1 MPSASLK
8 APEACRRWRG
18 KFLKTRGNAVSKL
31 FGLKSWLTLD
41 EAASFLSGTLQE
53 PVTVPDLL
61 RLALDGHLVLSANF
75 VNGTTVN
82 LGERK
87 SLDDARLVLFPDLL
101 QSEPFALEPKL
112 AALFKGFPRRG
123 TRQEQQEWLSSNR
136 EISDHPKIVIFI
148 TGDRISE
155 DAVLEWK
162 EEITSIQGVWD
173 LPNSGGARLDV
184 EHLLQSLVSGV
195 EVTGTCLDGT
205 FVVSRDGQLYARLLE
220 HFENN
225 PYVEEHEN
233 IQDRLTRIRKYPYG
247 DPNSYYPRGGLP
259 DDAPIVVRPAALTAF
274 LAVVAGGVGETDGL
288 RQKPLEERERAS
300 LLRII
305 RALDVMAKLP
315 QRGAATSIE
324 AQLQKLGFSKPSE
337 ATIRKVIEQARA
349 LEPNKPQ

>member
-1 MPSASLK
+1 M
-8 APEACRRWRG
+8 
-18 KFLKTRGNAVSKL
+18 SKL
-31 FGLKSWLTLD
+31 FVLKNWLTLD

-87 SLDDARLVLFPDLL
+87 NWDDARLVLFPDLC
-101 QSEPFALEPKL
+101 QSEPFRLEPEL
-112 AALFKGFPRRG
+112 ATLLKDFPKHG
-123 TRQEQQEWLSSNR
+123 TRQEQHEWLSSNR
-136 EISDHPKIVIFI
+136 EISEHPKIVIFI
-148 TGDRISE
+148 AGDRISE
-155 DAVLEWK
+155 DSVLEWK
-162 EEITSIQGVWD
+162 KEIASIQGIWD
-173 LPNSGGARLDV
+173 LPNSGGALLDV

-195 EVTGTCLDGT
+195 EVTGTCLDGA
-205 FVVSRDGQLYARLLE
+205 FVVSRDGQTYARLLE
-220 HFENN
+220 HYENN
-225 PYVEEHEN
+225 PYIKEQEN
-233 IQDRLTRIRKYPYG
+233 VQDQITRIRKYPYG

-274 LAVVAGGVGETDGL
+274 LAVVAGDVGGTDAL
-288 RQKPLEERERAS
+288 IEKPLEERERAS

-305 RALDVMAKLP
+305 RALEVMAKLP
-315 QRGAATSIE
+315 PRGAATSIE

>member
-1 MPSASLK
+1 M
-8 APEACRRWRG
+8 
-18 KFLKTRGNAVSKL
+18 SKL

-87 SLDDARLVLFPDLL
+87 NWDDARLVLFPALF
-101 QSEPFALEPKL
+101 QNEPLTLEPEL
-112 AALFKGFPRRG
+112 AALLEEFPKRG
-123 TRQEQQEWLSSNR
+123 TRQEQHEWLLSNR
-136 EISDHPKIVIFI
+136 EIADHPKIVIFI
-148 TGDRISE
+148 SGDRISE
-155 DAVLEWK
+155 DSVLEWK
-162 EEITSIQGVWD
+162 KEIESIQGVWD
-173 LPNSGGARLDV
+173 LPNSGGAILDV

-205 FVVSRDGQLYARLLE
+205 FVVSRDGQTYARLLE
-220 HFENN
+220 HFGNN
-225 PYVEEHEN
+225 PYIKEKEN
-233 IQDRLTRIRKYPYG
+233 IQDQITRVRKYPYG

-259 DDAPIVVRPAALTAF
+259 DDAPIVVRPAALTDF
-274 LAVVAGGVGETDGL
+274 LAVVAGGVGETDAL
-288 RQKPLEERERAS
+288 IEKPLEERERAS
-300 LLRII
+300 MLRII

-315 QRGAATSIE
+315 PRGAATSIE
-324 AQLQKLGFSKPSE
+324 AQLQKMGFSKPSE